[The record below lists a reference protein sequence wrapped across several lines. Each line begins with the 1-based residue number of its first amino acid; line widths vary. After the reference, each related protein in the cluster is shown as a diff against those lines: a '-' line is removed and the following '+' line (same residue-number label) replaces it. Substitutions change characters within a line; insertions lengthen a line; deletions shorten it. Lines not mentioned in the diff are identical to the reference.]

1 MHDELIL
8 TWYGHAD
15 DSHEKSLTPMT
26 ATEVAESLVRNVDNR
41 IVVAIGA
48 ALKKCGYVSKS
59 VRANGVALKR
69 YMMPPK
75 RF

>member
-1 MHDELIL
+1 
-8 TWYGHAD
+8 
-15 DSHEKSLTPMT
+15 MT

-41 IVVAIGA
+41 VVVAIGA

-75 RF
+75 HF